1 MNFNNTM
8 EWHHTVVVP
17 RVPNVIFATHMQQL
31 ENVQRSGFLEDL
43 PNKLYKD
50 VLLAAMAA
58 AKKQPD
64 WQFFI
69 THNGGNYSTAC
80 NITCK
85 GELLGAL
92 GVEHYYARGNGYS
105 AAYRLTLS
113 TPSIRNKAVR
123 KNYVATSNPKHMLK
137 LVLAECIPTPLE
149 DRVRRTAYSAVCT
162 AQQMITDATT
172 YSLDANINPNTLYD
186 FLSERGLWDA
196 YKSVAVT
203 RGSKPDFGTNIERK
217 VTLKAIG
224 DVMEK
229 AKMDSKLVTMTPHG
243 EGYYR
248 NVSAKSRGL
257 EDTPPTFVHDNDI
270 SDALRTKIGLI
281 KLSNKGTLVP
291 GVGLR
296 VDDVYIV
303 IED

>member
-1 MNFNNTM
+1 MNFDNTR

-17 RVPNVIFATHMQQL
+17 RVPNVVFVTHMQHL

-43 PNKLYKD
+43 PNKLYKE
-50 VLLAAMAA
+50 VLLTAMAA
-58 AKKQPD
+58 AKQRPD

-69 THNGGNYSTAC
+69 SHTGGNYSTNC
-80 NITCK
+80 YILCK
-85 GELLGAL
+85 DEQLGVL
-92 GVEHYYARGNGYS
+92 NVEHYYARGNGYAS
-105 AAYRLTLS
+105 AYRLTLS
-113 TPSIRNKAVR
+113 TPSIRNKAQR

-137 LVLAECIPTPLE
+137 LVLRECIPTPLE
-149 DRVRRTAYSAVCT
+149 KLIRNTAYTAVCS

-203 RGSKPDFGTNIERK
+203 RGSKPNFGTNIERK

-270 SDALRTKIGLI
+270 SDALRTKIGLL
-281 KLSNKGTLVP
+281 KLSNKTTLVP

-296 VDDVYIV
+296 VGDVYIV

>member
-1 MNFNNTM
+1 MNFNNTR

-17 RVPNVIFATHMQQL
+17 RVPNVIFATHMQHL

-50 VLLAAMAA
+50 VLLTAMAA
-58 AKKQPD
+58 AKQRPD

-69 THNGGNYSTAC
+69 SHTGGNYSTSC
-80 NITCK
+80 YILC
-85 GELLGAL
+85 GEEQLGTL
-92 GVEHYYARGNGYS
+92 SVEHYYARGNGYAS
-105 AAYRLTLS
+105 AYRLTLT
-113 TPSIRNKAVR
+113 TPSIRNKAQR
-123 KNYVATSNPKHMLK
+123 KNHVATNNPKRMLK
-137 LVLAECIPTPLE
+137 LVLDECIPTPLE
-149 DRVRRTAYSAVCT
+149 KRVTAKAHHAVHT

-229 AKMDSKLVTMTPHG
+229 AKVDSKLVTMTPHG

-248 NVSAKSRGL
+248 NVSAKVRGL

-270 SDALRTKIGLI
+270 SDALRTKIGLL
-281 KLSNKGTLVP
+281 KLSNKTTLVP